1 MGADPSGSDAIQ
13 TLRKGII
20 MDKFERREPGVRQ
33 LSLALDPEMDFERLV
48 GVLKDTLTFDFPRGC
63 APCLSGLDRV
73 TIDSVIFEQMQ
84 QRF

>member
-1 MGADPSGSDAIQ
+1 
-13 TLRKGII
+13 
-20 MDKFERREPGVRQ
+20 
-33 LSLALDPEMDFERLV
+33 MDFERLV